1 MTLKKAHGP
10 KSKSKLPQITLLQNS
25 LRRVMRC
32 TSPCTRPRG
41 APGTLWW
48 SPQAVMTQRST
59 RTVTTLGT
67 GWMPPSTSVQY
78 TLSVIGLTSGEFIC
92 SVNGWLQLPCIFC
105 VSTSDVVIAY
115 NLLISLT
122 EEIHVF
128 VFIIQFVLHV
138 YKENIFF
145 LNFQHSSCECPER
158 NLV

>member
-1 MTLKKAHGP
+1 MSLSA
-10 KSKSKLPQITLLQNS
+10 LLMDGYNC
-25 LRRVMRC
+25 LVE
-32 TSPCTRPRG
+32 
-41 APGTLWW
+41 
-48 SPQAVMTQRST
+48 
-59 RTVTTLGT
+59 RTC
-67 GWMPPSTSVQY
+67 
-78 TLSVIGLTSGEFIC
+78 IC
-92 SVNGWLQLPCIFC
+92 C